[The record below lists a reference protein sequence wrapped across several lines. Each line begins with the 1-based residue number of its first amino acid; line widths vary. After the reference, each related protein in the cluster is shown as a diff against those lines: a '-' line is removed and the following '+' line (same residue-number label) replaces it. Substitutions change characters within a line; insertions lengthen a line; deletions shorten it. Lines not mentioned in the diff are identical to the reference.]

1 MNKWVVTGF
10 DIMHELRPNI
20 SFSMNNTYNSI
31 RIHSVGVTIPTLE
44 EYNNKKNELTSA
56 LAMKALRFERDKRL
70 KEYDW
75 MTLRAASGGV
85 PLTDEWKAYLQE
97 LRDMPETKTPQISNG
112 SLVGITWPTIPGEAT
127 ETAGVTTT
135 SGVTQ

>member
-1 MNKWVVTGF
+1 
-10 DIMHELRPNI
+10 
-20 SFSMNNTYNSI
+20 
-31 RIHSVGVTIPTLE
+31 
-44 EYNNKKNELTSA
+44 
-56 LAMKALRFERDKRL
+56 MKALRFERDKRL

-97 LRDMPETKTPQISNG
+97 LGICRDETPQISNG

-135 SGVTQ
+135 ILHNKNIVILYMYTQTIDNINVYYVYS